1 MYLFSIADIPDKFHK
16 NGIQVIMIDN
26 EIRDAYENSS
36 GYPFLFLDSTLV
48 GCAAIISPIET
59 SNETLKFGIIRS
71 AAESLAILIQCSQA
85 SMELPEVHHQSR
97 LPIITISSVFDS
109 EVADLFFIALING

>member
-1 MYLFSIADIPDKFHK
+1 MSLADISEKFNK
-16 NGIQVIMIDN
+16 IGIQVIMIDN
-26 EIRDAYENSS
+26 KIRAVQENSS

-59 SNETLKFGIIRS
+59 FNKTLEFGIIRS

-97 LPIITISSVFDS
+97 LPIITISSGYER
-109 EVADLFFIALING
+109 EVADIFSYL